1 MDNNASSVKG
11 DVVITSN
18 TGAVVTKTEGW
29 TYLVRS
35 KIATITPFAGVTGTR
50 VTIAGI
56 NLLGGGAKAS
66 VTLNGIS
73 ATVVDQSADSV
84 VVLANP
90 GEGKGTVQI
99 TSETGAVVW
108 LKDSWTY
115 SKLASIAPSNGQ
127 FGTRVTMTG
136 VGLRG
141 GGDAVTAVHVCNTL
155 AKLTAQ
161 TDTSIGFVVPVVT
174 SVVPPEKCDVV
185 ATAGDFNTKI
195 TLLDGLTY
203 RVPGEVKKVSPDSGH
218 HGTRVV
224 VNGADLFGG
233 GEKLVSIT
241 LNGVVAK
248 VTGASNTEI
257 AAVANPNS
265 AGKGNVVITS
275 DSGAVVTGVDMFTYV
290 AQADI
295 TDMQDERGQLGS
307 VATIV
312 GQNLRMNGATFE
324 VTLAGVKAQMMKAT
338 EGEFKVR
345 AAGSTPQQGDVRIV
359 ADTGAF
365 VREVNGWT
373 FADAGKVTSVEPNNG
388 WTDFEVLITGSNLR
402 GQGSYVKNVTMAGVT
417 AKIVAEN
424 NTAISVV
431 VQEPEDRYAKT
442 VGDVVI
448 TADTGAVITFE
459 NGWTYNVAGKV
470 AAVTPNNGR
479 EGSRITIKGSDLLGR
494 GKKIVKMSLAGIPV
508 ANITSFSETEIQV
521 VAGAGSAGL
530 GSVEILSDTHAS
542 VVHEKSFTQEAV
554 GEIKVV
560 SPAKGQFKTL
570 VTLTGTALRGGA
582 SKIVDVKLSGVTV
595 EKIVNESDTMI
606 QVIAARGPAGTVGQI
621 MLTADSGAILVT
633 DSAFEYLAEGEIVSA
648 SPSSGQVDTKLIIKG
663 KNLLGGGK
671 SLKSIMLG
679 GKAPKKVVSVNNSV
693 VEVVVDDAAAAA
705 KQDIVFTADTDAIVK
720 GSGLWTYL
728 ERGQIQSVFPTTGQ
742 EGTRVTIRGERLRG
756 GGSGVDV
763 VSLANIRMLKM
774 ISETAKEVIVVAARA
789 PDSDC
794 VVCHPSCGNCN
805 GKDAAQCTACPA
817 LTALSG
823 NQTGECKS
831 ICGAGTFR
839 DENGAISANAIVALP
854 NVFASRYKEPEAK
867 IFETVLAKH
876 LADKTASFQ
885 KSLHTNPAVTVN
897 DVADVAGVMQLTLAI
912 QVDQAMFEVFGDMV
926 KNTLVSKAFLADLKD
941 NQEGVYFY
949 CDELTVGTAPI
960 VLRGSMCNSCQD
972 DCATCYGASNAECIT
987 CSTGSVLDGNKC
999 VPQCLVTDWHDKT
1012 DNRCKPAGCE
1022 YGQYLE
1028 ENADGGNVLLTSA
1041 SGATVIQTNCV

>member
-1 MDNNASSVKG
+1 MTLTSDTGAIVSLGNAAYEQLADGVILSVSPSEGQLGTLITIKGERLLGGVAKFHSVKLNGVAVLKFISGNSTQIIARADASAALGSGAVLLTSDSGAEVRLGSGWTYNAHSTVKTVEPATGQYGTKVLLSGTNLLGVTSGKEIVKVTLAGVEAKIVSGESQTEIAVVAQRPTEARKGDVHILADSGAYFTGAAFEYVEAAEVKLVEPAYGQIDTRVAITGSNLLAGGAKIVSVTLDGVAATVRNSSNTEVLVTVQHKELAVNQTTSTGNVVMTVDTGAIITAKDGWTYRLASAVQTITPAFGHGGTRVEIAGKSLRGHGGKVVEVRLAGIKASITDETDGVVNVVAAASKAAVRGSVLLIADSGATTTEEKAWDYGTPGGVSKVEPNFGHYGTDVVITGTHLRGHSAAIKTVSLGGVVSRITDQTDSKIALVAQYGPKIDTLGDVVITAVSGAVISAPKTWTYIAAGVIRSIVPALGQHGTNVIVSGSNLCGGGTSIQSLTLGGVTATLRKGTSCAVVLSTAQVLDNNASSVKG

-185 ATAGDFNTKI
+185 ATSGDFNTKI

-295 TDMQDERGQLGS
+295 TDMQDETGQLGS
-307 VATIV
+307 VTTIV

-431 VQEPEDRYAKT
+431 VQEPKDRYAKT

-494 GKKIVKMSLAGIPV
+494 G
-508 ANITSFSETEIQV
+508 
-521 VAGAGSAGL
+521 
-530 GSVEILSDTHAS
+530 
-542 VVHEKSFTQEAV
+542 
-554 GEIKVV
+554 
-560 SPAKGQFKTL
+560 
-570 VTLTGTALRGGA
+570 
-582 SKIVDVKLSGVTV
+582 
-595 EKIVNESDTMI
+595 
-606 QVIAARGPAGTVGQI
+606 
-621 MLTADSGAILVT
+621 
-633 DSAFEYLAEGEIVSA
+633 
-648 SPSSGQVDTKLIIKG
+648 SS
-663 KNLLGGGK
+663 
-671 SLKSIMLG
+671 
-679 GKAPKKVVSVNNSV
+679 
-693 VEVVVDDAAAAA
+693 
-705 KQDIVFTADTDAIVK
+705 
-720 GSGLWTYL
+720 
-728 ERGQIQSVFPTTGQ
+728 
-742 EGTRVTIRGERLRG
+742 
-756 GGSGVDV
+756 
-763 VSLANIRMLKM
+763 
-774 ISETAKEVIVVAARA
+774 
-789 PDSDC
+789 
-794 VVCHPSCGNCN
+794 
-805 GKDAAQCTACPA
+805 
-817 LTALSG
+817 
-823 NQTGECKS
+823 
-831 ICGAGTFR
+831 
-839 DENGAISANAIVALP
+839 
-854 NVFASRYKEPEAK
+854 
-867 IFETVLAKH
+867 
-876 LADKTASFQ
+876 
-885 KSLHTNPAVTVN
+885 
-897 DVADVAGVMQLTLAI
+897 
-912 QVDQAMFEVFGDMV
+912 
-926 KNTLVSKAFLADLKD
+926 
-941 NQEGVYFY
+941 
-949 CDELTVGTAPI
+949 
-960 VLRGSMCNSCQD
+960 
-972 DCATCYGASNAECIT
+972 
-987 CSTGSVLDGNKC
+987 
-999 VPQCLVTDWHDKT
+999 
-1012 DNRCKPAGCE
+1012 
-1022 YGQYLE
+1022 
-1028 ENADGGNVLLTSA
+1028 
-1041 SGATVIQTNCV
+1041 